1 MSQENVEIVRRVL
14 SQWARGDFSSA
25 DAFDPSIR
33 VVWAEPIFA
42 QRAQT
47 LGIRETARTMR
58 EFVATYEDAKAT
70 AERIVD
76 AGDTVVVV
84 AKWEGR
90 GKGSGIRL
98 AERAG
103 SVWTISDGKV
113 TRIVNYRDPAE
124 ALEAAGLS
132 E

>member
-1 MSQENVEIVRRVL
+1 MSEENVEIVRRVYAE
-14 SQWARGDFSSA
+14 WEKGNFSPA
-25 DAFDPSIR
+25 EAFDPYIR

-42 QRAQT
+42 QRAET
-47 LGIRETARTMR
+47 MGIRETTRNLQ
-58 EFVATYEDAKAT
+58 EFLSTYEGVT
-70 AERIVD
+70 AAAEQIID
-76 AGDTVVVV
+76 AGDRVVVI
-84 AKWEGR
+84 ARWRGR
-90 GKGSGIRL
+90 GKASGIEL

-113 TRIVNYRDPAE
+113 TRVENYRDPAD

>member
-1 MSQENVEIVRRVL
+1 MSEENVEIVSRVL
-14 SQWARGDFSSA
+14 AEWEKGNFSSSE
-25 DAFDPSIR
+25 AFDPYIR

-42 QRAQT
+42 QRAET
-47 LGIRETARTMR
+47 MGIRETARNME
-58 EFVATYEDAKAT
+58 EFLGTYEGAKAT

-76 AGDTVVVV
+76 AGDRVVVV
-84 AKWEGR
+84 ATWEGR
-90 GKGSGIRL
+90 GKGSGIPF

-103 SVWTISDGKV
+103 SVWTISEGKV

-124 ALEAAGLS
+124 AFETAGLS